1 LFFCERKIDQII
13 TSGIIPE
20 RADAIQWPKM
30 KDGVSIATKPMAKIA
45 VGSELASTN
54 QIKVA
59 AKKRADS
66 GMGIELQEVDGGWK
80 FNCGTKAKEL
90 FCGGEGSMNYVL

>member
-1 LFFCERKIDQII
+1 
-13 TSGIIPE
+13 
-20 RADAIQWPKM
+20 M
-30 KDGVSIATKPMAKIA
+30 
-45 VGSELASTN
+45 N
-54 QIKVA
+54 QIKFA

-80 FNCGTKAKEL
+80 FNCGTKVKEL